1 MTTKLKNFDN
11 YRNFDWDLTKT
22 FYFIAKL
29 GSFVEASRVLGVIQ
43 PTLTRQ
49 IQALEKQLGFPLL
62 VRHMAKGVTLTR
74 KGAEL
79 IDRLEDVFQS
89 MREFA
94 TDLDAI
100 TNRPKPRK
108 IKITSTHA
116 FIAYV
121 LSGLLLHYT
130 RLHPEITFELVA
142 DDHLMDIVLSDMDI
156 GIQPLD
162 LNRKGRKVKGVQ
174 ADYLFSIEKKLY
186 ASTNYINT
194 YGEPKSVEDLINHHV
209 VSFPESES
217 YVNNKDINWILT
229 VGMPKGELRTPVYTS
244 NSIESLIEAAEEG
257 LGIVGSFEDYRI
269 IKNSSLKN
277 ILPDVKESPLKS
289 YFIYHDHLKEDEV
302 IMDIK
307 NYLMEKL
314 NPLKI

>member
-49 IQALEKQLGFPLL
+49 VQSLEKQLGFPLL

-79 IDRLEDVFQS
+79 MDRLEDVFQS

-100 TNRPKPRK
+100 TNMPRQRK
-108 IKITSTHA
+108 IKVISTHA
-116 FIAYV
+116 LIAYV
-121 LSGLLLHYT
+121 LSSILLGYT
-130 RLHPEITFELVA
+130 RTYPEITFELIA
-142 DDHLMDIVLSDMDI
+142 DDHLTDIVLSDADI

-162 LNRKGRKVKGVQ
+162 PNRKGRKVRGVQ
-174 ADYLFSIEKKLY
+174 ADYLFSVEKRLY
-186 ASTNYINT
+186 ASPNYINT
-194 YGEPKSVEDLINHHV
+194 YGEPQSVEDLMNHHV
-209 VSFPESES
+209 VSFPQSKAS
-217 YVNNKDINWILT
+217 VNNRIINWVLT
-229 VGMPKGELRTPVYTS
+229 VGMPEGESRNPIYTS
-244 NSIESLIEAAEEG
+244 NSIESLIHAAEEG
-257 LGIVGSFEDYRI
+257 MGIIGSYKEYEI
-269 IKNSSLKN
+269 IKKSSLKN
-277 ILPDVKESPLKS
+277 IIPSVKDKPLKN
-289 YFIYHDHLKEDEV
+289 YFIYHNHKDDEI
-302 IMDIK
+302 IMNIK

-314 NPLKI
+314 NPLSL

>member
-49 IQALEKQLGFPLL
+49 VQSLEKQLGFPLL

-74 KGAEL
+74 KGEEL
-79 IDRLEDVFQS
+79 VPILEDIFQT
-89 MREFA
+89 MRGFA

-100 TNRPKPRK
+100 TNMQRQRK
-108 IKITSTHA
+108 VKITTTHA
-116 FIAYV
+116 FTAYIFTS
-121 LSGLLLHYT
+121 LALGYK
-130 RLHPEITFELVA
+130 REKPEVTFELAA
-142 DDHLMDIVLSDMDI
+142 DDHLTDIVLTDADI

-162 LNRKGRKVKGVQ
+162 PNRKGRKVKGVQ

-186 ASTNYINT
+186 ASANYIKA
-194 YGEPKSVEDLINHHV
+194 YGEPKSVEDLVNHHFV
-209 VSFPESES
+209 AFPQSEAS
-217 YVNNKDINWILT
+217 VNNRIINWVLT
-229 VGMPKGELRTPVYTS
+229 LGMPEGELHEPVYTS
-244 NSIESLIEAAEEG
+244 NSIESLIKAAEEG
-257 LGIVGSFEDYRI
+257 IGIVGSYGEYEI

-277 ILPDVKESPLKS
+277 IMPDVKDVPLRM
-289 YFIYHDHLKEDEV
+289 YFIYHDYLKEDEV

-307 NYLMEKL
+307 NYFMKKL
-314 NPLKI
+314 NTL